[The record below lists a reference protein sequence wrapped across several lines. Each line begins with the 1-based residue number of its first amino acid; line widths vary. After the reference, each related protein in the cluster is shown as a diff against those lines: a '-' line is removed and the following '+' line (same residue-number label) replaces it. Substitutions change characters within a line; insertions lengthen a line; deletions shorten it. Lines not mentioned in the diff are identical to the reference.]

1 MGRSLARLGLVF
13 GRLSLRLFFIFFHF
27 HPLHRAESAAFDF
40 YFQSTLVANTFPY
53 GKEKKKKKLMMMMMM
68 MMKRKKKKEK
78 EKKKKKKKKSIVDG
92 GQVCA
97 R

>member
-1 MGRSLARLGLVF
+1 MAVGSVLGQTWSRFRSPF
-13 GRLSLRLFFIFFHF
+13 SSFIFYFFHF

-53 GKEKKKKKLMMMMMM
+53 GKEKKKMMMMM
-68 MMKRKKKKEK
+68 MMKRKKKKKK